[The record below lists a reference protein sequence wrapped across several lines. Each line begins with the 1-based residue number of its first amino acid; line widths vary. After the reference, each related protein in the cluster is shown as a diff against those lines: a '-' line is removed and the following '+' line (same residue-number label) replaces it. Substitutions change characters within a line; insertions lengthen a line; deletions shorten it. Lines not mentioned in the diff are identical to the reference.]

1 MVAALF
7 LCQSLVI
14 PNAVSQTTYALPTSV
29 EAVVNPPPTP
39 GNPSWGGASNVATI
53 TFTIP
58 ATNPKGT
65 YYKIVSSPGNR
76 VRLVS
81 DADAQPRQP
90 KCNMPLYRKILSDC
104 SDQIKQY
111 FPNRE
116 ISNIQEEVKR
126 LAQNKFSVINCSV
139 DDLESHLRKLGI
151 GRKQIAISRYEDQ
164 VTVIVND
171 LDVIY

>member
-1 MVAALF
+1 M
-7 LCQSLVI
+7 
-14 PNAVSQTTYALPTSV
+14 SQ
-29 EAVVNPPPTP
+29 NK
-39 GNPSWGGASNVATI
+39 TI
-53 TFTIP
+53 TLLDIKQALKDSRFRDTLP
-58 ATNPKGT
+58 PDMMEEVHKFLKNPGC
-65 YYKIVSSPGNR
+65 
-76 VRLVS
+76 
-81 DADAQPRQP
+81 A
-90 KCNMPLYRKILSDC
+90 CNMPLYRKILSEC

-116 ISNIQEEVKR
+116 ISNIQEEVKK

-139 DDLESHLRKLGI
+139 DDLEGHLRKLGV